1 MKQEIQTYLEKVAAL
16 ESSLMNLRASYEALR
31 FHEEC
36 YQIIGIEPNYS
47 LVWVRDDEMAAALDK
62 PPINYS
68 MPFLFKEEIADTCE
82 ANYPNYFAVQ
92 TEELLD
98 IFHEITESDGGAR
111 WDMFF
116 KHYKAPAIVKPQT
129 LEIVYKPKEVEKAEH
144 WSPIKSAIIAGI
156 VALILSIGSMYALG
170 EGFIPTFIGT
180 FAVMFLISQ
189 FFIGKSVNKDAD
201 AYDAYMEQLRK
212 YENYIRNKN
221 SSATGYTSS
230 AKASLNT
237 AFQQAV
243 AKATPEYIAFAQKRN
258 QGIAD
263 EIRKLESLIKESEE
277 TLQKLYDK
285 NILHPKYRNIT
296 AVCTILEYFETD
308 RCSSLGGADGAYN
321 LYEAETRQNLIILK
335 LDEVVERLDELKA
348 TMYRCCMAV
357 EKVSKQLNGIQRELK
372 QLNATASKQLLLQ
385 QEQVKFAAL
394 TTAYTAATAANT
406 EAIKYLALVN

>member
-16 ESSLMNLRASYEALR
+16 ESSLINLRASLEALR

-47 LVWVRDDEMAAALDK
+47 LGWVRDDEMAAALDK
-62 PPINYS
+62 PPVNYS
-68 MPFLFKEEIADTCE
+68 MPFLYEKEIAETCRE
-82 ANYPNYFAVQ
+82 NYPNYFAVQ

-111 WDMFF
+111 WDIFF
-116 KHYKAPAIVKPQT
+116 KYYKAPAITESQT
-129 LEIVYKPKEVEKAEH
+129 SEVVYKPKEVEKAEH
-144 WSPIKSAIIAGI
+144 WSPKKSAIIAGAT
-156 VALILSIGSMYALG
+156 ALIGSIGALAIDVS
-170 EGFIPTFIGT
+170 FFPVFIGT
-180 FAVMFLISQ
+180 FAVMFLITQ
-189 FFIGKSVNKDAD
+189 FYMAQSVNKDAD
-201 AYDAYMEQLRK
+201 AYDAYMAQLRK
-212 YENYIRNKN
+212 YENYIRNKE
-221 SSATGYTSS
+221 SSARSYISS
-230 AKASLNT
+230 AKTSLDA
-237 AFQQAV
+237 AFQQAA
-243 AKATPEYIAFAQKRN
+243 AKATPEYKAFAQKRN
-258 QGIAD
+258 QGIAA
-263 EIRKLESLIKESEE
+263 EIGKLELLIKEGEE

-285 NILHPKYRNIT
+285 NILPSKYRNLT
-296 AVCTILEYFETD
+296 AVCAILEYFETD

-348 TMYRCCMAV
+348 TMYRCCLAI
-357 EKVSKQLNGIQRELK
+357 ERVSKQLNGIQRELK